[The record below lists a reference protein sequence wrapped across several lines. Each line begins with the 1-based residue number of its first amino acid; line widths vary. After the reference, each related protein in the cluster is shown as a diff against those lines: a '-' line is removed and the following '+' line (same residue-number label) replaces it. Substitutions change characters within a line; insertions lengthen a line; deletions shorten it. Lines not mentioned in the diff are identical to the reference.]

1 MKKLLTLLLI
11 PVLSFCQIAIPDQNF
26 ENKLIQL
33 GYDNILDGQ
42 IGWHPDVYEL
52 DLSGAYIQDLTG
64 IEAFY
69 NLQTLDLSY
78 NLLTQLDLTEL
89 YATTLNNIIISNNFS
104 YSDFLIDLNL
114 DFNPSLNFLD
124 LSGFLSSFS
133 IIGTSLSC
141 IQTNNPGYHSSY
153 FPSYSSFFATE
164 CGCTNPEA
172 SNYEFSATGD
182 DGSCIIY
189 GCMDS
194 LACNFDENATNEI
207 SGICEYPE
215 EYYDCDGNCLI
226 DLDGDGVCHELE
238 IPGCT
243 DSEADNFNPLATDDD
258 DSCYYTIYGC
268 ADQLACNYDELANED
283 FGGVL
288 CEYSEEYYDC
298 DGGCLIDLDE
308 DGICDE
314 LETPG
319 CTDSEADNFNPFA
332 TDDDG
337 SCYYIIYGCT
347 DEMACNYDELA
358 NEDLGGVLCEYSE
371 EYYDCNGD
379 CLLDTDLD
387 NVCDELDNCPENF
400 NPFQEDFDF
409 DDVGDA
415 CDGLSL
421 NEAQQKRKLI
431 RVTDILGRDIQ
442 EYGKEKIRLYIYDDG
457 WVERKIKLLK

>member
-1 MKKLLTLLLI
+1 MKKLFTLLLI

-42 IGWHPDVYEL
+42 IGVNYYVQEL
-52 DLSGAYIQDLTG
+52 DLSGLAIQDLTG
-64 IEAFY
+64 IQAFY
-69 NLQTLDLSY
+69 NLETLDISY
-78 NLLTQLDLTEL
+78 NLLTQLDLTAL
-89 YATTLNNIIISNNFS
+89 YEVTS
-104 YSDFLIDLNL
+104 YSSETNPSININL
-114 DFNPSLNFLD
+114 DFNPNLNFLD
-124 LSGFLSSFS
+124 LSGFYLESLS

-141 IQTNNPGYHSSY
+141 IQTNFPGYLSNAY
-153 FPSYSSFFATE
+153 PSFSSFFTAE

-238 IPGCT
+238 ILGCM

-258 DSCYYTIYGC
+258 SCYYTIYGC
-268 ADQLACNYDELANED
+268 TDQLACNYDELANED

-288 CEYSEEYYDC
+288 CDYSFEYYDC
-298 DGGCLIDLDE
+298 DGE
-308 DGICDE
+308 
-314 LETPG
+314 
-319 CTDSEADNFNPFA
+319 
-332 TDDDG
+332 
-337 SCYYIIYGCT
+337 
-347 DEMACNYDELA
+347 
-358 NEDLGGVLCEYSE
+358 
-371 EYYDCNGD
+371 
-379 CLLDTDLD
+379 CLLDSDLD
-387 NVCDELDNCPENF
+387 NVCDELDNCPENY
-400 NPFQEDFDF
+400 NPIQEDFDF

-421 NEAQQKRKLI
+421 NEAPKKSKLI
-431 RVTDILGRDIQ
+431 RITDILGRDIK
-442 EYGKEKIRLYIYDDG
+442 EDDNEKIRLYIYDDG
-457 WVERKIKLLK
+457 FVDRKIKL

>member
-11 PVLSFCQIAIPDQNF
+11 PVLALAQVAIPDQNF

-33 GYDNILDGQ
+33 GYDNVLDGQ
-42 IGWHPDVYEL
+42 IGFNDNVYAL
-52 DLSGAYIQDLTG
+52 DLSGLAIQDLTG

-69 NLQTLDLSY
+69 NLQNLDVSY
-78 NLLTQLDLTEL
+78 NLLTQVDLTSL
-89 YATTLNNIIISNNFS
+89 YNSNIPDALGI
-104 YSDFLIDLNL
+104 NL
-114 DFNPSLNFLD
+114 DFNPNLNFLD
-124 LSGFLSSFS
+124 VSGIIFNSFS
-133 IIGTSLSC
+133 IIGTSISC
-141 IQTNNPGYHSSY
+141 VQTNFPGYHSSY
-153 FPSYSSFFATE
+153 FPSYSSFFASE

-243 DSEADNFNPLATDDD
+243 DSEAENFNPLATDDD

-268 ADQLACNYDELANED
+268 TDQLACNYDELANED

-288 CEYSEEYYDC
+288 CEYSEAYYDC
-298 DGGCLIDLDE
+298 DGNCLVDLDE

-314 LETPG
+314 LEVSG

-332 TDDDG
+332 TDEDG

-347 DEMACNYDELA
+347 DELACNYDELA
-358 NEDLGGVLCEYSE
+358 NEDLGGFLCDYPE
-371 EYYDCNGD
+371 EFYDCNGD

-387 NVCDELDNCPENF
+387 SVCDELDNCPENY
-400 NPFQEDFDF
+400 NPIQEDFDF

-431 RVTDILGRDIQ
+431 RITDVLGRDIQ
-442 EYGKEKIRLYIYDDG
+442 EDGKEKIRLYIYNDG
-457 WVERKIKLLK
+457 WVERKINRLK

>member
-11 PVLSFCQIAIPDQNF
+11 PVLSFCQVAIPDQNF

-33 GYDNILDGQ
+33 GYDNIMDGQ
-42 IGWHPDVYEL
+42 IGFHPDVYDL
-52 DLSGAYIQDLTG
+52 DLSGSYIQDLTG
-64 IEAFY
+64 IDAFP
-69 NLQTLDLSY
+69 NLQNLDVSY
-78 NLLTQLDLTEL
+78 NLLTQVDLTPL
-89 YATTLNNIIISNNFS
+89 YTAGMESGLNDYLSWGTFS
-104 YSDFLIDLNL
+104 LNL
-114 DFNPSLNFLD
+114 EFNPSLNFLD
-124 LSGFLSSFS
+124 LSGFTVFGGFS

-141 IQTNNPGYHSSY
+141 IQTYFPGTNSDTV
-153 FPSYSSFFATE
+153 PSYSDFFATE

-182 DGSCIIY
+182 DGSCITY

-268 ADQLACNYDELANED
+268 TDQLACNYDELANED
-283 FGGVL
+283 LGGAL

-298 DGGCLIDLDE
+298 DGGCLVDLDE

-314 LETPG
+314 LEVSG
-319 CTDSEADNFNPFA
+319 CTDSEADNFNPLA

-347 DEMACNYDELA
+347 DEIACNYDELA
-358 NEDLGGVLCEYSE
+358 NEDLGGGVM
-371 EYYDCNGD
+371 
-379 CLLDTDLD
+379 
-387 NVCDELDNCPENF
+387 
-400 NPFQEDFDF
+400 
-409 DDVGDA
+409 
-415 CDGLSL
+415 
-421 NEAQQKRKLI
+421 
-431 RVTDILGRDIQ
+431 
-442 EYGKEKIRLYIYDDG
+442 
-457 WVERKIKLLK
+457 

>member
-42 IGWHPDVYEL
+42 IGVNYYVQEL
-52 DLSGAYIQDLTG
+52 DLSGSYIQDLTG

-78 NLLTQLDLTEL
+78 NLLTQLDLTAL
-89 YATTLNNIIISNNFS
+89 YEVASYASETNPSINI
-104 YSDFLIDLNL
+104 NL
-114 DFNPSLNFLD
+114 DFNPNLNFLD
-124 LSGFLSSFS
+124 ISGFYLEYLL

-141 IQTNNPGYHSSY
+141 VQTNFPGYLSNAM
-153 FPSYSSFFATE
+153 PSFSSFFTAE

-238 IPGCT
+238 IPGCM

-268 ADQLACNYDELANED
+268 TDQLACNYDELANED
-283 FGGVL
+283 MGGVL
-288 CEYSEEYYDC
+288 CEYSE
-298 DGGCLIDLDE
+298 
-308 DGICDE
+308 
-314 LETPG
+314 
-319 CTDSEADNFNPFA
+319 
-332 TDDDG
+332 
-337 SCYYIIYGCT
+337 
-347 DEMACNYDELA
+347 
-358 NEDLGGVLCEYSE
+358 
-371 EYYDCNGD
+371 
-379 CLLDTDLD
+379 
-387 NVCDELDNCPENF
+387 
-400 NPFQEDFDF
+400 
-409 DDVGDA
+409 
-415 CDGLSL
+415 
-421 NEAQQKRKLI
+421 
-431 RVTDILGRDIQ
+431 
-442 EYGKEKIRLYIYDDG
+442 
-457 WVERKIKLLK
+457 

>member
-42 IGWHPDVYEL
+42 IGLHSEVYAL
-52 DLSGAYIQDLTG
+52 DLSGSYIQDLTG
-64 IEAFY
+64 IEAFL
-69 NLQTLDLSY
+69 NLQILDVSY
-78 NLLTQLDLTEL
+78 NLLPQIDLTPL
-89 YATTLNNIIISNNFS
+89 YTAGIEVGNIGYFNIEI
-104 YSDFLIDLNL
+104 NL
-114 DFNPSLNFLD
+114 EFNPTLNFLD
-124 LSGFLSSFS
+124 VSGFNLVSGFS

-141 IQTNNPGYHSSY
+141 IQTNFPGYHSNQ
-153 FPSYSSFFATE
+153 FPSFSSFFATE

-189 GCMDS
+189 GCIDDT
-194 LACNFDENATNEI
+194 ACNYDESATNEI

-226 DLDGDGVCHELE
+226 DGDGDGVCHEFE

-243 DSEADNFNPLATDDD
+243 DSEADNFNSLATDDD
-258 DSCYYTIYGC
+258 DSCYYTFYGC
-268 ADQLACNYDELANED
+268 TDELACNYDELANED
-283 FGGVL
+283 FNGVL

-298 DGGCLIDLDE
+298 GGGCLIDLDE

-314 LETPG
+314 LEVSG
-319 CTDSEADNFNPFA
+319 CTDSEADNFNVLA
-332 TDDDG
+332 TNEDG

-347 DEMACNYDELA
+347 NELACNYDELA
-358 NEDLGGVLCEYSE
+358 NEDLGGVLCDYPE
-371 EYYDCNGD
+371 EFYDCGGE
-379 CLLDTDLD
+379 CLLDSDLD
-387 NVCDELDNCPENF
+387 NVCDELDNCPESY

-421 NEAQQKRKLI
+421 NEGQVKRKLI
-431 RVTDILGRDIQ
+431 RITDILGRDIQ
-442 EYGKEKIRLYIYDDG
+442 EDNNKKIRLYIYDDG
-457 WVERKIKLLK
+457 LVERKRKLQ

>member
-11 PVLSFCQIAIPDQNF
+11 PVMSFCQVAIPDQNF

-33 GYDNILDGQ
+33 GYDNVLDGQ
-42 IGWHPDVYEL
+42 IGFNNNVYEL
-52 DLSGAYIQDLTG
+52 DLSGLAIQDLTG
-64 IEAFY
+64 IQAFL
-69 NLQTLDLSY
+69 NLETLDISY
-78 NLLTQLDLTEL
+78 NLLTQLDLTAL
-89 YATTLNNIIISNNFS
+89 YEGASYASEINPSINI
-104 YSDFLIDLNL
+104 NL
-114 DFNPSLNFLD
+114 DFNPNLNFLD
-124 LSGFLSSFS
+124 LSGFYIEYLS

-141 IQTNNPGYHSSY
+141 IQTNFPGYLSNAY
-153 FPSYSSFFATE
+153 PSFSSFFATE

-172 SNYEFSATGD
+172 SNYEFSSTGD

-215 EYYDCDGNCLI
+215 EYYDCDGSCLI

-238 IPGCT
+238 TPGCT

-268 ADQLACNYDELANED
+268 TDQFACNYDELANED

-298 DGGCLIDLDE
+298 DGECLIDLDE

-314 LETPG
+314 LEVSG
-319 CTDSEADNFNPFA
+319 CTDSEADNFNPLA
-332 TDDDG
+332 TDDDD
-337 SCYYIIYGCT
+337 SCYYTIYGCT
-347 DEMACNYDELA
+347 DQFACNYDELA
-358 NEDLGGVLCEYSE
+358 NEDFGGVLCEYSE
-371 EYYDCNGD
+371 EFYDCNGD
-379 CLLDTDLD
+379 CILDTDLD
-387 NVCDELDNCPENF
+387 NVCDELDNCPENY

-421 NEAQQKRKLI
+421 NETLKKRKLI
-431 RVTDILGRDIQ
+431 RITDILGRDIQ
-442 EYGKEKIRLYIYDDG
+442 EDGKEKIRLYIYNDG
-457 WVERKIKLLK
+457 WVERKIKLIK